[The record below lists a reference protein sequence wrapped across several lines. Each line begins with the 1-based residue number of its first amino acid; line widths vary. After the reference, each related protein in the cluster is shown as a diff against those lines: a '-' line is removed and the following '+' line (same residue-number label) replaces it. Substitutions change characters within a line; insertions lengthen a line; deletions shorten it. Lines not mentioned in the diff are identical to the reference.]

1 MAKPDKDRAERE
13 RARVYQA
20 RLQLRESQLRR
31 RRRDTI
37 VASVVGGI
45 VILVAIGG
53 QFAFYSA
60 GPGAPLP
67 EPSPSSTPSV
77 SSSPAPSVSTD
88 PVPSPTTA
96 P

>member
-20 RLQLRESQLRR
+20 RLQLRAAQLQR

-37 VASVVGGI
+37 VASVVGGL
-45 VILVAIGG
+45 VILADIGG
-53 QFAFYSA
+53 QVAYYSA
-60 GPGAPLP
+60 GPGTPVVDMT
-67 EPSPSSTPSV
+67 PSPSPTPT
-77 SSSPAPSVSTD
+77 PGVSTD
-88 PVPSPTTA
+88 PLPGPTTT

>member
-20 RLQLRESQLRR
+20 RLELRASQLTR

-45 VILVAIGG
+45 VILAAIGG
-53 QFAFYSA
+53 QFAYYGA
-60 GPGAPLP
+60 GPGAPVT
-67 EPSPSSTPSV
+67 EISPSPTPSV
-77 SSSPAPSVSTD
+77 SSD
-88 PVPSPTTA
+88 PVPGPTTT

>member
-13 RARVYQA
+13 RARIYQA

-31 RRRDTI
+31 RRRDTV

-45 VILVAIGG
+45 VIIAAIAG
-53 QFAFYSA
+53 QFAYYA
-60 GPGAPLP
+60 GPGAPVVDVT
-67 EPSPSSTPSV
+67 PSPTSTPTPAV
-77 SSSPAPSVSTD
+77 SSD
-88 PVPSPTTA
+88 PVPGPTTT